1 MDLVEVL
8 KRPEGKTLEFKRDLS
23 SPDGVLRAV
32 VAFANSAGGT
42 VLIGVEDATRHVRGV
57 AEPMEMEERLAS
69 LISDSIAPRLV
80 PDLEVFPWRRAYLV
94 AVQVHPSQS
103 RPHYLKREGLERG
116 TYVRVGSTNR
126 RADRELIEELR
137 RFARGEAFDEQAM
150 PDLDSEAIDFRAASE
165 SFADVRKLKRPD
177 LTTLRLLSTHQGR
190 KVPTV
195 GGMLLFGKE
204 RAQHFPDA
212 FIQAGR
218 FAGTDK
224 ARIDDHVEIRSY
236 PVQAIDAAIGFIQ
249 KHSLRSAE
257 IGSVRRKDRSNLPPA
272 AVREAVINA
281 VVHADYAQRGA
292 PIRVSIF
299 DDRMEVESPG
309 LLPFGLTIADLHQG
323 ISKLR
328 NRVLGRVFHELGLI
342 EHWGS
347 GIQRMSAACRQA
359 GLGQPL
365 LEEVGTRFRV
375 TLYTTRTAAPALD
388 PIDSAILECLVGDEG
403 LFTHQIA
410 AAIQRTPRA
419 ARTRLLSLVER
430 GLVREIGSS
439 PQDPKRR
446 YFRVT

>member
-1 MDLVEVL
+1 
-8 KRPEGKTLEFKRDLS
+8 
-23 SPDGVLRAV
+23 
-32 VAFANSAGGT
+32 
-42 VLIGVEDATRHVRGV
+42 
-57 AEPMEMEERLAS
+57 
-69 LISDSIAPRLV
+69 
-80 PDLEVFPWRRAYLV
+80 
-94 AVQVHPSQS
+94 
-103 RPHYLKREGLERG
+103 
-116 TYVRVGSTNR
+116 
-126 RADRELIEELR
+126 
-137 RFARGEAFDEQAM
+137 
-150 PDLDSEAIDFRAASE
+150 
-165 SFADVRKLKRPD
+165 
-177 LTTLRLLSTHQGR
+177 
-190 KVPTV
+190 
-195 GGMLLFGKE
+195 MLLFGKD

-236 PVQAIDAAIGFIQ
+236 PVQAIDVAIGFIQ
-249 KHSLRSAE
+249 KHSLRSVE
-257 IGSVRRKDRSNLPPA
+257 IGSVRRKDRANLPPA

-309 LLPFGLTIADLHQG
+309 LLPFGLTVADLHQG

-359 GLGQPL
+359 GLGLPL
-365 LEEVGTRFRV
+365 LEEIGTRFRV
-375 TLYTTRTAAPALD
+375 TLYTTRSDVPALD
-388 PIDSAILECLVGDEG
+388 PIDSAILECLAGDEG
-403 LFTHQIA
+403 LSTHQIA

-430 GLVREIGSS
+430 GLLREIGSS